1 MRPAAAMFNRR
12 GAFIISCLLVG
23 LCYVNSLPNDFVF
36 DDAPIVSSNPAIRTI
51 SPVQFL
57 KAPYWTQQQYAGIY
71 RPFVIFS
78 LSIDYAIWKRWA
90 PGFRIINLALHATN
104 GFLVF
109 SICQSL
115 LGPGI
120 VPLVA
125 MIVYVVHPIHTETV
139 TTIVGRSELFATCF
153 FLAAWL
159 LFRRGRI
166 IWASVVFFLALLSKE
181 NAIVLPAMLVLDMW
195 LFPSPFGRGRCD

>member
-1 MRPAAAMFNRR
+1 MAAMFSTR
-12 GAFIISCLLVG
+12 GAFVISFLLVAV
-23 LCYVNSLPNDFVF
+23 CYLNSLPNDFVF
-36 DDAPIVSSNPAIRTI
+36 DDAPIVSSNPVIRTI

-57 KAPYWTQQQYAGIY
+57 KSPYWTQQQYAGIY

-90 PGFRIINLALHATN
+90 PGFRIMNLALHATN

-115 LGPGI
+115 LGAGI

-125 MIVYVVHPIHTETV
+125 MIVYVVHPVHTED
-139 TTIVGRSELFATCF
+139 R
-153 FLAAWL
+153 
-159 LFRRGRI
+159 
-166 IWASVVFFLALLSKE
+166 K
-181 NAIVLPAMLVLDMW
+181 
-195 LFPSPFGRGRCD
+195 